1 MSGDHNQYQ
10 KARSIEDALQALTDI
25 HQEMEKPREDIIR
38 MAREAA
44 HQNIQADFL
53 QYVVELERFAKLV
66 AAAEQDRI
74 LRIVY
79 EESTAYGKT
88 GECMWIGV
96 KHKVGKK

>member
-1 MSGDHNQYQ
+1 MN
-10 KARSIEDALQALTDI
+10 
-25 HQEMEKPREDIIR
+25 REDIIE
-38 MAREAA
+38 MAREASLIA
-44 HQNIQADFL
+44 AADQFSIL
-53 QYVVELERFAKLV
+53 PFLERFAALV

-96 KHKVGKK
+96 KHNVEKK